1 VAAGCVSSVRLQIR
15 NVTRSS
21 VLATEAAVADT
32 SAARCVG
39 LLRHDSLPPGQG
51 LWIVPSEGIH
61 TFGMKFTID
70 VAFLDRKKRVLK
82 IRHRMGPRRLSF
94 CLRAHS
100 VLELPAGTL
109 AATARARRPTG
120 VRATVN

>member
-1 VAAGCVSSVRLQIR
+1 MAKLKVR

-21 VLATEAAVADT
+21 VLATEASIADT

-39 LLRHDSLPPGQG
+39 LLRHDSLPPGHG

-61 TFGMKFTID
+61 TFGMKFAID
-70 VAFLDRKKRVLK
+70 VIFLGRKKNVLK
-82 IRHRMGPRRLSF
+82 VRRRMGPRRLSL
-94 CLRAHS
+94 CLWAHS

-109 AATARARRPTG
+109 EATGTG
-120 VRATVN
+120 RGDQLEFEHVPETN